1 MSKILNLLIVLLLGF
16 AWASCKRSPSQKDR
30 IPSLEE
36 TYSYESHNPFG
47 TYVLHDQLKSFFS
60 KNELR
65 INKSSLSQLN
75 EAYRDTGALYYC
87 VCRHFLLTPGERE
100 SFLEFIAKG
109 NTAFI
114 SAADFDTALLGK
126 LGLEHQLRIEQ
137 FVNQRS
143 PFQNTGIHLETPPMQ
158 DSSRFNYHFASFIS
172 YFGLKDPEWI
182 RVLGRSDF
190 NKPNFVIIY
199 HLKGRIYLHAEPRAF
214 SNYFLLQDK
223 NILYFYQTVSFLP
236 AVPEHVIWDH
246 YYYKRDY
253 APDENNKGGLS
264 MLLKYPPLKWAFLVL
279 LGLLFFFLLNGMRR
293 RQRIIPVV
301 DPVKNNTVAFTETVA
316 RLYLG
321 EKNNRDIADKLIV
334 YFMENVRTHYYL
346 QTNHIHSELIQ
357 ALSRKSGV
365 SVAET
370 RNLFDLIH
378 KIQQEIQ
385 VSDADLLLLNQQ
397 MEKFF
402 KQR

>member
-1 MSKILNLLIVLLLGF
+1 MRICYPMLFLLLCIAGT
-16 AWASCKRSPSQKDR
+16 SCKRSTASKER

-36 TYSYESHNPFG
+36 TYSHESRDPFG
-47 TYVLHDQLKSFFS
+47 TYLVHEQLKSYFP
-60 KNELR
+60 KNEIR
-65 INKSSLSQLN
+65 IKKTSLSQISS
-75 EAYRDTGALYYC
+75 EYSDTGALYYS
-87 VCRHFLLTPGERE
+87 VCRNFLLTPGERE
-100 SFLEFIAKG
+100 SFLDFIGKG

-114 SAADFDTALLGK
+114 SAADFDTALLSK
-126 LGLEHQLRIEQ
+126 LGLEHQLRVEQ
-137 FVNQRS
+137 FVNQTS
-143 PFQNTGIHLETPPMQ
+143 PFQNTGLHLETPPLK
-158 DSSRFNYHFASFIS
+158 DSSRFYYHFASFIS
-172 YFGLKDPEWI
+172 YFGLKDPEWV

-190 NKPNFVIIY
+190 NKPDFVIIY

-214 SNYFLLQDK
+214 SNYFLLQDN
-223 NILYFYQTVSFLP
+223 NIRYFYQTLSFLP

-253 APDENNKGGLS
+253 APDENNKGGLA
-264 MLLKYPPLKWAFLVL
+264 MLLKYPPLKWAFWLV

-293 RQRIIPVV
+293 RQRIVPVI

-346 QTNHIHSELIQ
+346 QTNHIHNEFIQ

-365 SVAET
+365 PET
-370 RNLFDLIH
+370 TTRSLFDLIH
-378 KIQQEIQ
+378 QIQKEID

-402 KQR
+402 KK